1 MNIEKKLREERINM
15 QKIYLIIYLLKL
27 DQYTDSIV
35 KNRNNY
41 YKQLKIMTAIEPE
54 PIEIVLNKLRDIRC
68 CTGCLSSVNYLVF
81 GHGNY
86 RNYQGLYCGTCLST
100 LPEINKDHFINL

>member
-41 YKQLKIMTAIEPE
+41 YK
-54 PIEIVLNKLRDIRC
+54 
-68 CTGCLSSVNYLVF
+68 
-81 GHGNY
+81 
-86 RNYQGLYCGTCLST
+86 
-100 LPEINKDHFINL
+100 